1 MSKELRVNAMKN
13 KRSRR
18 AGGAVLAE
26 AVAVTAFM
34 LPILVFLALVIVQA
48 TSAYI
53 IDRDLQVAAA
63 LAARALAAQGVPKDG
78 QQVTQDIIF
87 SNIKIPGRVVDPSQ
101 FSPAPVY
108 NFTASPPTVTVF
120 VQYKSTGIQPVS
132 PIPDPLNLGKL
143 FIIKAQA
150 TYRLQS

>member
-1 MSKELRVNAMKN
+1 MKR
-13 KRSRR
+13 KRIRR
-18 AGGAVLAE
+18 ASGGVLAE
-26 AVAVTAFM
+26 SVAVTSFL
-34 LPILVFLALVIVQA
+34 LPVLVFLAMVIIQA
-48 TSAYI
+48 TNAYM
-53 IDRDLQVAAA
+53 IDRDLQIAAG
-63 LAARALAAQGVPKDG
+63 LAARALAEQGVPKHG

-87 SNIKIPGRVVDPSQ
+87 TNIKITNSVVDPSQ

-108 NFTASPPTVTVF
+108 NFSSSPPTVTVF

>member
-1 MSKELRVNAMKN
+1 MVGVTTMKIR
-13 KRSRR
+13 RSRR
-18 AGGAVLAE
+18 SSGGVLAE

-34 LPILVFLALVIVQA
+34 LPILVFLSLVIVQA

-53 IDRDLQVAAA
+53 IDRDLQVAAG
-63 LAARALAAQGVPKDG
+63 LAARALAEQGVPKDG

-101 FSPAPVY
+101 FTPAPVY
-108 NFTASPPTVTVF
+108 DFSANPPTVTVF
-120 VQYKSTGIQPVS
+120 VQYKSTGVQPVS

-143 FIIKAQA
+143 FIVKAQA